1 MNHLFVPTN
10 FNDMNEQ
17 SKITYGQLPIMRFF
31 QGVKSIIIIMTFYR
45 LLFINNFIYL
55 FFYIVLK
62 SSIDIFQ
69 FLEVYRA
76 C

>member
-1 MNHLFVPTN
+1 MTHLFVPTN
-10 FNDMNEQ
+10 FNHMNEQ
-17 SKITYGQLPIMRFF
+17 SKITHGQLPIMRFF
-31 QGVKSIIIIMTFYR
+31 QEVKSIIIIMTFYR

-55 FFYIVLK
+55 FFYIFLK

-69 FLEVYRA
+69 FLEVCRA

>member
-1 MNHLFVPTN
+1 MTHLFVPTN
-10 FNDMNEQ
+10 FNHMNEQ

-31 QGVKSIIIIMTFYR
+31 QEVKSIIIIMTFYR

-69 FLEVYRA
+69 FLEVCRA